1 MVFYATTVAYTASDV
16 WRLFPMST
24 LLKLD
29 SSPMGERSIS
39 RKLTASFA
47 EIWLASRPGSNVV
60 TRDLSSLN
68 LQPIDQF
75 WVGANFTPEDA
86 RTPEQKQ
93 VLALSDA
100 LIADL
105 HAADEY
111 VFGVPM
117 HNFGIP
123 VSLKLWIDQISRAG
137 KTFSYGADGPKGLL
151 KGKKATLLMASGG
164 IYEQGAAAA
173 MNFAAPHLR
182 AVLGFLGIT
191 DVTVISAEG
200 TAQLMS
206 GKVDPQTFLAPSL
219 EKVSAHA
226 SL

>member
-1 MVFYATTVAYTASDV
+1 
-16 WRLFPMST
+16 MSI
-24 LLKLD
+24 LIQFD
-29 SSPMGERSIS
+29 SSPMGDRSVS
-39 RKLTASFA
+39 RKLTENFA
-47 EIWLASRPGSNVV
+47 ETWLKTHPGSKVI
-60 TRDLSSLN
+60 TRDLTTLK

-75 WVGANFTPEDA
+75 WVGASFTPENA

-93 VLALSDA
+93 VLAVSDA

-105 HAADEY
+105 QTADEY

-123 VSLKLWIDQISRAG
+123 ITLKLWIDLIARAG
-137 KTFSYGADGPKGLL
+137 KTFSYGPEGPKGLL
-151 KGKKATLLMASGG
+151 TGKKATLLMASGG
-164 IYEQGAAAA
+164 VYEPGGPAAA

-191 DVTVISAEG
+191 DIKVISAEG
-200 TAQLMS
+200 TSQLNS